1 MTAAMKN
8 PKMFLVAAG
17 LTILLSAAFAGN
29 VRVIA
34 NPSIKAEAISAREIK
49 SVFLGERNSL
59 RDGTHVEPVLS
70 QGGSAHAAF
79 LKEYLG
85 KNDDALQNYYRS
97 LVFTGKGSM
106 PKALRTEAEVVAY
119 VAKTRG
125 AIGYV
130 RFTAPL
136 DGVRTLAVYQGENEG
151 ARKLISRVEP
161 VYPVVLLSNQIGGT
175 VRLKVTIASNG
186 KVEDVE
192 LLGGN
197 PILGEAAMAA
207 VKKWVYTAGRSRTM
221 TEVSIPFAPGR

>member
-1 MTAAMKN
+1 MKYQN
-8 PKMFLVAAG
+8 LLPVVAGVVLFASV
-17 LTILLSAAFAGN
+17 SAIAGN

-34 NPSIKAEAISAREIK
+34 NPSIKAEGLSASEIK

-70 QGGSAHAAF
+70 KGGPAHEAF

-85 KNDDALQNYYRS
+85 KSDDALQNYYS
-97 LVFTGKGSM
+97 TLVFTGKGSM
-106 PKALRTEAEVVAY
+106 PKALHSDEEVVAY

-130 RFTAPL
+130 GPSARTE
-136 DGVRTLAVYQGENEG
+136 GVKTLVVSESGNYRTRE
-151 ARKLISRVEP
+151 LISRVEP
-161 VYPVVLLSNQIGGT
+161 VYPVILLSNHIGGT
-175 VRLKVTIASNG
+175 VRLRVTIAANG

-192 LLGGN
+192 LLGGS

-207 VKKWVYTAGRSRTM
+207 VKKWVYAPGHSRTLA
-221 TEVSIPFAPGR
+221 EVSVNFDPSH